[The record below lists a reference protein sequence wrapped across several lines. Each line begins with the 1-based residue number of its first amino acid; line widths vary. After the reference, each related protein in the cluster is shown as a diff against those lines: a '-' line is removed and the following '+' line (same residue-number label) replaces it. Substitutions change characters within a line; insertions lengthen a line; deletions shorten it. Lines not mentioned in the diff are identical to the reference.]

1 MTFESTK
8 GPGATARGITGLW
21 KETAARK
28 GTARGRTRR
37 SQAGSHFA
45 SLGRVQGKCSHLGL
59 QAKPG
64 RHGRASEASPNPG
77 TRVAAACRTMPTKR
91 PSQVGKLGCEQ
102 LLLDKRSVRQNL
114 QKDIFVHGS
123 QNSERHAA
131 PLSGRVQSCVGG
143 TVYRRLPSPPLPY
156 LPTAPTHLPKDSS
169 LICFHCFPF
178 SPTAPPSSSLPA
190 PSCLRRGT
198 VID

>member
-1 MTFESTK
+1 MPQHAASRAFGRK
-8 GPGATARGITGLW
+8 QPPGRAQPAGEPGGARRALTLRLW
-21 KETAARK
+21 GGSRANAVTWVSRQSRV
-28 GTARGRTRR
+28 GTAEPLRQALTRHTSR
-37 SQAGSHFA
+37 R
-45 SLGRVQGKCSHLGL
+45 RVQDD
-59 QAKPG
+59 
-64 RHGRASEASPNPG
+64 ASQEAHP
-77 TRVAAACRTMPTKR
+77 RCR
-91 PSQVGKLGCEQ
+91 VGKLGCEQ
-102 LLLDKRSVRQNL
+102 LLLDKHSVRQNL

-178 SPTAPPSSSLPA
+178 SPTAPPSASLPA

>member
-1 MTFESTK
+1 MPQHAASRAFGRK
-8 GPGATARGITGLW
+8 QPPGRAQPAGEPGGARRALTLRLW
-21 KETAARK
+21 GGSRANAVTWVSRQSRV
-28 GTARGRTRR
+28 GTAEPLRQALTQAHESPPRAGRCQPRGP
-37 SQAGSHFA
+37 S
-45 SLGRVQGKCSHLGL
+45 
-59 QAKPG
+59 
-64 RHGRASEASPNPG
+64 
-77 TRVAAACRTMPTKR
+77 CR
-91 PSQVGKLGCEQ
+91 VGKLGCEQ